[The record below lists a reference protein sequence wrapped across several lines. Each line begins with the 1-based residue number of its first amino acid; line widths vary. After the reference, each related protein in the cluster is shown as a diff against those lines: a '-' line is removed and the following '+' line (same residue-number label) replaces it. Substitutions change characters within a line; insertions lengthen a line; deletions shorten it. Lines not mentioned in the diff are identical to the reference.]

1 MKKKQIIGLVVAA
14 ALFVGVSAAS
24 VFTNTISKNLLQSSA
39 DDIINL
45 GGSYQFN
52 PPSED
57 YIAIVRVEGTIQ
69 EQGGSSAL
77 EASSGYQ
84 HDSTMNYIDELMD
97 DSNNKGILLYVD
109 SPGGTVY
116 ESEEL
121 YQKLK
126 EYKETT
132 KRPIWD
138 YMAHYAASGGYMVSM
153 ASDKI
158 YANSNTTTGSI
169 GVIMSGYDMSGLYK
183 KLGIRYVSITSGK
196 NKDSSKFTDE
206 QIAIYQDQIN
216 EAYEEFVN
224 IVADGR
230 DMSVEDVKKLADGRT
245 YTAKQAKNNGLID
258 EISLYPDMKDA
269 MSKKLGTSTFY
280 EMESDEG
287 LLQSLFSKAESLV
300 PKSEAQVLTET
311 AKSVESGV
319 PMYYAEQL
327 RESGEVSQTEQLLC
341 QWESGVCRVLGA
353 DGGLYDR
360 QCGSICRPP
369 DRAADIC
376 RYLTGWRRCDNGNGY
391 PVSLFVERYRTVCS
405 ESVVFYCIYLS
416 DRNDTWKESDESP
429 GSFKKSGREA
439 DTVQCGVPRDG
450 WKILM

>member
-14 ALFVGVSAAS
+14 ALFVVVGAAS
-24 VFTNTISKNLLQSSA
+24 VLTNTVSKNLLKSSVEDA
-39 DDIINL
+39 IDL
-45 GGSYQFN
+45 GGSYEFD

-57 YIAIVRVEGTIQ
+57 YIAIVKVEGTIQ
-69 EQGGSSAL
+69 EQTQSSAL
-77 EASSGYQ
+77 ETSSGYQ
-84 HDSTMNYIDELMD
+84 HDTTMNYIDELMD
-97 DSNNKGILLYVD
+97 DSHNKGILLYVD

-121 YQKLK
+121 YLKLK
-126 EYKETT
+126 EYKKKT

-169 GVIMSGYDMSGLYK
+169 GVIMSGYDMSGLYE
-183 KLGIRYVSITSGK
+183 KLGIRYVSITSGA

-216 EAYEEFVN
+216 EYYEKFVS
-224 IVADGR
+224 IVANGR
-230 DMSVEDVKKLADGRT
+230 DMSTEDVKQLADGRT
-245 YTAKQAKNNGLID
+245 YTAKQAKENGLID
-258 EISLYPDMKDA
+258 EISLYPDMKKE

-280 EMESDEG
+280 EMEDEEG
-287 LLQSLFSKAESLV
+287 LLQTLFSKAESLV

-327 RESGEVSQTEQLLC
+327 Q
-341 QWESGVCRVLGA
+341 
-353 DGGLYDR
+353 
-360 QCGSICRPP
+360 
-369 DRAADIC
+369 
-376 RYLTGWRRCDNGNGY
+376 
-391 PVSLFVERYRTVCS
+391 
-405 ESVVFYCIYLS
+405 
-416 DRNDTWKESDESP
+416 
-429 GSFKKSGREA
+429 
-439 DTVQCGVPRDG
+439 
-450 WKILM
+450 

>member
-1 MKKKQIIGLVVAA
+1 MLHYELEKKK
-14 ALFVGVSAAS
+14 
-24 VFTNTISKNLLQSSA
+24 
-39 DDIINL
+39 
-45 GGSYQFN
+45 
-52 PPSED
+52 
-57 YIAIVRVEGTIQ
+57 
-69 EQGGSSAL
+69 GSS
-77 EASSGYQ
+77 
-84 HDSTMNYIDELMD
+84 
-97 DSNNKGILLYVD
+97 LY
-109 SPGGTVY
+109 
-116 ESEEL
+116 EEL

-169 GVIMSGYDMSGLYK
+169 GVIMSGYDMSGRYK

-245 YTAKQAKNNGLID
+245 YTAKQA
-258 EISLYPDMKDA
+258 

-327 RESGEVSQTEQLLC
+327 R
-341 QWESGVCRVLGA
+341 
-353 DGGLYDR
+353 
-360 QCGSICRPP
+360 
-369 DRAADIC
+369 
-376 RYLTGWRRCDNGNGY
+376 
-391 PVSLFVERYRTVCS
+391 
-405 ESVVFYCIYLS
+405 
-416 DRNDTWKESDESP
+416 
-429 GSFKKSGREA
+429 
-439 DTVQCGVPRDG
+439 
-450 WKILM
+450 

>member
-45 GGSYQFN
+45 GGAYQFN

-216 EAYEEFVN
+216 EAYEKFVN

-269 MSKKLGTSTFY
+269 MSKKLGTYTFY

-327 RESGEVSQTEQLLC
+327 R
-341 QWESGVCRVLGA
+341 
-353 DGGLYDR
+353 
-360 QCGSICRPP
+360 
-369 DRAADIC
+369 
-376 RYLTGWRRCDNGNGY
+376 
-391 PVSLFVERYRTVCS
+391 
-405 ESVVFYCIYLS
+405 
-416 DRNDTWKESDESP
+416 
-429 GSFKKSGREA
+429 
-439 DTVQCGVPRDG
+439 
-450 WKILM
+450 

>member
-69 EQGGSSAL
+69 EQSGSSIL

-230 DMSVEDVKKLADGRT
+230 T

-327 RESGEVSQTEQLLC
+327 R
-341 QWESGVCRVLGA
+341 
-353 DGGLYDR
+353 
-360 QCGSICRPP
+360 
-369 DRAADIC
+369 
-376 RYLTGWRRCDNGNGY
+376 
-391 PVSLFVERYRTVCS
+391 
-405 ESVVFYCIYLS
+405 
-416 DRNDTWKESDESP
+416 
-429 GSFKKSGREA
+429 
-439 DTVQCGVPRDG
+439 
-450 WKILM
+450 

>member
-216 EAYEEFVN
+216 EAYEKFVN

-269 MSKKLGTSTFY
+269 MSKKFGTSTFY

-327 RESGEVSQTEQLLC
+327 R
-341 QWESGVCRVLGA
+341 
-353 DGGLYDR
+353 
-360 QCGSICRPP
+360 
-369 DRAADIC
+369 
-376 RYLTGWRRCDNGNGY
+376 
-391 PVSLFVERYRTVCS
+391 
-405 ESVVFYCIYLS
+405 
-416 DRNDTWKESDESP
+416 
-429 GSFKKSGREA
+429 
-439 DTVQCGVPRDG
+439 
-450 WKILM
+450 

>member
-24 VFTNTISKNLLQSSA
+24 VFTNTISKNLLQNSA

-69 EQGGSSAL
+69 EQSGSSAL

-269 MSKKLGTSTFY
+269 MSKKLGTSAFY

-327 RESGEVSQTEQLLC
+327 R
-341 QWESGVCRVLGA
+341 
-353 DGGLYDR
+353 
-360 QCGSICRPP
+360 
-369 DRAADIC
+369 
-376 RYLTGWRRCDNGNGY
+376 
-391 PVSLFVERYRTVCS
+391 
-405 ESVVFYCIYLS
+405 
-416 DRNDTWKESDESP
+416 
-429 GSFKKSGREA
+429 
-439 DTVQCGVPRDG
+439 
-450 WKILM
+450 

>member
-24 VFTNTISKNLLQSSA
+24 VFTNNISKNLLQSSVEDA
-39 DDIINL
+39 IDL
-45 GGSYQFN
+45 GGSYQFD
-52 PPSED
+52 PPSGN

-69 EQGGSSAL
+69 EQTESSAF
-77 EASSGYQ
+77 ETSSGYQ

-97 DSNNKGILLYVD
+97 DENNKGILLYVD

-121 YQKLK
+121 YLKLK
-126 EYKETT
+126 EYKEKT

-138 YMAHYAASGGYMVSM
+138 YMAHYAASGGYMISM

-169 GVIMSGYDMSGLYK
+169 GVIMSGYDMSGLYE
-183 KLGIRYVSITSGK
+183 KLGIRYVSITSGA

-216 EAYEEFVN
+216 EYYEKFVG

-230 DMSVEDVKKLADGRT
+230 NMSEDAVKQLADGRT
-245 YTAKQAKNNGLID
+245 YTAKQAKENGLID
-258 EISLYPDMKDA
+258 EISLYPDMKKA
-269 MSKKLGTSTFY
+269 MSKELGTSTFY
-280 EMESDEG
+280 EMEADEG
-287 LLQSLFSKAESLV
+287 LLQMLFFKAESLV
-300 PKSEAQVLTET
+300 PKSEAQILTET

-327 RESGEVSQTEQLLC
+327 Q
-341 QWESGVCRVLGA
+341 
-353 DGGLYDR
+353 
-360 QCGSICRPP
+360 
-369 DRAADIC
+369 
-376 RYLTGWRRCDNGNGY
+376 
-391 PVSLFVERYRTVCS
+391 
-405 ESVVFYCIYLS
+405 
-416 DRNDTWKESDESP
+416 
-429 GSFKKSGREA
+429 
-439 DTVQCGVPRDG
+439 
-450 WKILM
+450 